1 MRPSPKYWRWS
12 FFMSKNNITKD
23 ELKVYLEKLKGQ
35 LYEEQISYTSDPKAL
50 ANKYLNK
57 VLDKLQE
64 YRY

>member
-1 MRPSPKYWRWS
+1 
-12 FFMSKNNITKD
+12 MSKNGVTKE
-23 ELKVYLEKLKGQ
+23 ELKVYLEKLKKE
-35 LYEEQISYTSDPKAL
+35 LYDEYTSYTSDPKLL